1 MNRLQLLIVVILG
14 LVCVNCQKD
23 NDNLKTAKEFFP
35 KERAKV
41 LVVGT
46 FHFDYPDSDAHK
58 TNEKDKL
65 DVLKEPKKSE
75 LKELIDYI
83 KSFQPN
89 KIAIEA
95 DSSWLATQKY
105 QKFKN
110 GELRNDRDER
120 VQLGMR
126 IAHELS
132 IDTLYA
138 IDAWSMAQDIQKR
151 DSVYT
156 NELWKDYDLIGNS
169 SEEAGAKNWLKY
181 EDSLKNKIS
190 LLEYFKRMNSAEF
203 HKYGYG
209 IYLQG
214 DFKLGQ
220 YKGADIISYW
230 WYNRNARIFRNLQEV
245 ITSTNDRVLVI
256 FGNGHAP
263 LLRHLISSSPEMEFV
278 EFDNLRYP

>member
-1 MNRLQLLIVVILG
+1 MKKIQIFIVLILG
-14 LVCVNCQKD
+14 LMCVSCQ
-23 NDNLKTAKEFFP
+23 NENSSFKTAKDFFP

-75 LKELIDYI
+75 LKELIEYI

-95 DSSWLATQKY
+95 DSSWSATHKLNQYKEG
-105 QKFKN
+105 KF
-110 GELRNDRDER
+110 RNDRDER

-169 SEEAGAKNWLKY
+169 SEEAAAKNWLKY
-181 EDSLKNKIS
+181 EDNLKNKLS
-190 LLEYFKRMNSAEF
+190 LLEY
-203 HKYGYG
+203 
-209 IYLQG
+209 
-214 DFKLGQ
+214 
-220 YKGADIISYW
+220 
-230 WYNRNARIFRNLQEV
+230 
-245 ITSTNDRVLVI
+245 
-256 FGNGHAP
+256 
-263 LLRHLISSSPEMEFV
+263 
-278 EFDNLRYP
+278 

>member
-1 MNRLQLLIVVILG
+1 MKKIQIFTVLILG
-14 LVCVNCQKD
+14 LMCVSCQ
-23 NDNLKTAKEFFP
+23 NENSSFKTAKDFFP

-75 LKELIDYI
+75 LKELIEYI

-95 DSSWLATQKY
+95 DSSWSATHKLNQYKEG
-105 QKFKN
+105 KF
-110 GELRNDRDER
+110 RNDRDER

-169 SEEAGAKNWLKY
+169 SEEAAAKNWLKY
-181 EDSLKNKIS
+181 EDSLKNKLS

-278 EFDNLRYP
+278 EFDKLRYP

>member
-1 MNRLQLLIVVILG
+1 MKKIQIFIVLILG
-14 LVCVNCQKD
+14 LMCVSCQ
-23 NDNLKTAKEFFP
+23 NENSSFKTAKDFFP

-75 LKELIDYI
+75 LKELIEYI

-95 DSSWLATQKY
+95 DSSWSATHKLNQYKEG
-105 QKFKN
+105 KF
-110 GELRNDRDER
+110 RNDRDER

-169 SEEAGAKNWLKY
+169 SEEAAAKNWLKY
-181 EDSLKNKIS
+181 EDNLKNKLS

-278 EFDNLRYP
+278 EFDKLRYP